1 MKAGIFRRLGATV
14 VVAGVV
20 WSASIAA
27 AQTPSASSAAQGPDQ
42 NQTLRLTLEDA
53 VRMAVERNPE
63 LAITRLDTAVS
74 DAAVAESRGAFVPIF
89 SSTVGRSR
97 AVAPP
102 SNALLGDAGIQ
113 VDDLFSTT
121 GVRQRLQWGGGTWSV
136 SWDAARTTTNN
147 PLSAFDPTLLSG
159 FQFAF
164 SQPLVRDRQMDAAKH
179 QYVISRRDRQSSEMR
194 FREAVVQTVAAVKQ
208 AYWTLKASIANV
220 TVQERSLELAQE
232 LTRQNKVRVEAG
244 ENPPIDLVQ
253 AQAEVAQ
260 RRDNLIRAR
269 TTAGDAEDA
278 LRKLIMDPSDTSFW
292 RVSLDPVEA
301 PTSVGS
307 SPDVDAAVERGLNER
322 LDVARAKQNVENAN
336 TTVEYLSNQRLPDV
350 RLEASY
356 GGSGLGGTQF
366 LRTGFPGVVTGTRS
380 SGYGDALGQLFSSDF
395 PSWSVGVTV
404 SYPIGRSY
412 EAANLAR
419 AETER
424 LQAVQKVASL
434 RVQAA
439 ESIRQAGRQIR
450 GAAERVEAARAGE
463 TLAQERLDTEQR
475 RFEVGLSTTFLVTQ
489 AQRDLLQ
496 AQVSV
501 LQNMLDYQ
509 SALVTFEAV
518 QQAPALTAGS
528 TAGIAGGSV
537 VFLPTADP
545 KGVFRPGASS
555 GFQP

>member
-1 MKAGIFRRLGATV
+1 MKAGIFRQLGATALTLGMV
-14 VVAGVV
+14 S
-20 WSASIAA
+20 SASIAT
-27 AQTPSASSAAQGPDQ
+27 AQTPAGSAIAQHPDQ
-42 NQTLRLTLEDA
+42 NQALRLTLDEA

-63 LAITRLDTAVS
+63 LAITRLDTAVA
-74 DAAVAESRGAFVPIF
+74 DAAVAESRGAFVPVF
-89 SSTVGRSR
+89 SQAVGRSR

-102 SNALLGDAGIQ
+102 SNSLLGDAGIQ
-113 VDDLFSTT
+113 VDDLFSST
-121 GVRQRLQWGGGTWSV
+121 GLRQRLQWGGGTWSV
-136 SWDAARTTTNN
+136 SWDAARTTTNS
-147 PLSAFDPTLLSG
+147 PLAAFDPTLLSG

-179 QYVISRRDRQSSEMR
+179 QYVISRRDRQSSELR
-194 FREAVVQTVAAVKQ
+194 FREAVVQTVAAVKE
-208 AYWTLKASIANV
+208 AYWTLKASVANV

-232 LTRQNKVRVEAG
+232 LARQNKIRVDAG

-253 AQAEVAQ
+253 AEAEVAQ
-260 RRDNLIRAR
+260 RRENLIRAR
-269 TTAGDAEDA
+269 TTQGDAEDE
-278 LRKLIMDPSDTSFW
+278 LRRLIMDPSDTSFW

-307 SPDVDAAVERGLNER
+307 SPDIDAAVERGLNDR
-322 LDVARAKQNVENAN
+322 FDLARAKQDVEKAD
-336 TTVEYLSNQRLPDV
+336 TTVEYLNNQRLPDV

-356 GGSGLGGTQF
+356 GGSGLGGTEF
-366 LRTGFPGVVTGTRS
+366 LRAGFPGVVTGTRS
-380 SGYGDALGQLFSSDF
+380 RGYGDALGQVFSSDF

-424 LQAVQKVASL
+424 LQAVQRVASL

-450 GAAERVEAARAGE
+450 SASERVDAAKAGE

-496 AQVSV
+496 AQVSL
-501 LQNMLDYQ
+501 LQNMLDYE

-518 QQAPALTAGS
+518 QQAPALTAGN
-528 TAGIAGGSV
+528 TAGITGSSV

-545 KGVFRPGASS
+545 KGLFRPGAGS
-555 GFQP
+555 GF